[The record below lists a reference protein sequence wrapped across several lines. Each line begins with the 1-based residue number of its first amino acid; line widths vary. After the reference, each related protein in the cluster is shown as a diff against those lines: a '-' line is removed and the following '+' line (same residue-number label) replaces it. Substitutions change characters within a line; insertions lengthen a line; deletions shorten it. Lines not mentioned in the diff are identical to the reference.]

1 MRVALE
7 EIEMTSVKTGLG
19 SFFCFS
25 RGCSSTA
32 LPRPYPQIQVAET
45 I

>member
-7 EIEMTSVKTGLG
+7 EIEMT

-32 LPRPYPQIQVAET
+32 LPEEAP
-45 I
+45 